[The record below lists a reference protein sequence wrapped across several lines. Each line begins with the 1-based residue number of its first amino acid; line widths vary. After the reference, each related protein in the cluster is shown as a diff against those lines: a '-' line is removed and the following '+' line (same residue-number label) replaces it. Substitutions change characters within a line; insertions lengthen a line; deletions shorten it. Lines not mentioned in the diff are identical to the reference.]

1 MEPFWKTIALYNSAI
16 WIMRFA
22 IIVVLLTLRLAYR
35 LGRLSTIG
43 MKLYL
48 IFLYLWIAFVYFYV
62 CCAERSYQEI
72 MTIFWCILSASW
84 IWDLIKGY
92 PDFKCDTK
100 YRGLIQAFFISC
112 CIVIKGINIPTKIL
126 PVSHVSPPNQS
137 LNI

>member
-62 CCAERSYQEI
+62 CCTERSYQEI

-92 PDFKCDTK
+92 TDFKCDTK
-100 YRGLIQAFFISC
+100 YRGLA
-112 CIVIKGINIPTKIL
+112 
-126 PVSHVSPPNQS
+126 S